1 MGLDEVVAAQAGV
14 VSRRQVLA
22 CGGDD
27 VLIEGRVRRREW
39 RRVHPGVYVDHTG
52 PLSWHQRL
60 WAALCACGEGA
71 VAADES
77 VLVLAGLCGGT
88 PGPAVRV
95 QVAVDHRRRVT
106 APPGVDLRRTRALER
121 FVHPAAVP
129 PRLRLEHAAVLTA
142 SRQRR
147 QDAAVAVLADVCQSR
162 RTTAARLS
170 SALDEHPR
178 LPQRRLLAELLGDIA
193 AGSFS
198 ALEHR
203 YLRDVERA
211 HGLPTAGRQRRVVT
225 GGRPAYRDGE
235 LLGEQVV
242 LELDGRL
249 GHEAAADRWADLERD
264 LHSAGSG
271 STTVRLGWRQALE
284 PCRTARAVGRLLVL
298 HGWDGSPRP
307 CRPGCP
313 AGDDLTGVVRG
324 GSPAA

>member
-1 MGLDEVVAAQAGV
+1 MSLAEVVSDQAGV

-27 VLIEGRVRRREW
+27 VLIERLIHRREW
-39 RRVHPGVYVDHTG
+39 KRVHPGVYVDHTG

-60 WAALCACGEGA
+60 WAALCAYGADA

-77 VLVLAGLCGGT
+77 VLVLAGLLGGP
-88 PGPAVRV
+88 PGPRARV
-95 QVAVDHRRRVT
+95 HVAVDHRRRV
-106 APPGVDLRRTRALER
+106 ANLPGVDLRRTRDLDR

-129 PRLRLEHAAVLTA
+129 PRLRLEHAAVLAA
-142 SRQRR
+142 SKQRR
-147 QDAAVAVLADVCQSR
+147 QDAAVAVLADACQSR
-162 RTTAARLS
+162 RTTADRLLA
-170 SALDEHPR
+170 ALAEHPR
-178 LPQRRLLAELLGDIA
+178 LPQRRLLAELLGDVA

-203 YLRDVERA
+203 YLRDVERG
-211 HGLPTAGRQRRVVT
+211 HGLPTAVRQRRVVT
-225 GGRPAYRDGE
+225 GRRPTYRDGD
-235 LLGEQVV
+235 LLGGRVA

-264 LHSAGSG
+264 LDTAGSG
-271 STTVRLGWRQALE
+271 STTVRLGWRQVLE
-284 PCRTARAVGRLLVL
+284 PCRTARAVGRVL
-298 HGWDGSPRP
+298 TAHGWDGHPRP

-313 AGDDLTGVVRG
+313 AGDGWRAVRG